1 MLELTKQLVKIM
13 LGQKIIN
20 LFKFVI
26 FYKIVPLIMKWW
38 RPIET
43 DVPNETEG
51 KKKPWWEDY
60 TLSSFPPEVIRN
72 LNVAMSK

>member
-1 MLELTKQLVKIM
+1 MLELTKQLVTIM
-13 LGQKIIN
+13 FGQQIIN

-43 DVPNETEG
+43 DVTNETDG

-60 TLSSFPPEVIRN
+60 TLSSFLPEVLGI
-72 LNVAMSK
+72 

>member
-13 LGQKIIN
+13 FGQKIIN

-43 DVPNETEG
+43 DVPNETDG
-51 KKKPWWEDY
+51 K
-60 TLSSFPPEVIRN
+60 TIL
-72 LNVAMSK
+72 